1 MSNQD
6 QNDKDL
12 EAYLTGDSKLSRAYQ
27 NLHKVQT
34 PSALDKTILAA
45 AHRGI
50 DKQSTTPKKIHAS
63 SPFSGRWA
71 VPASLAAVLVV
82 SVSLVTLT
90 YEKLPT
96 SLDEADMQES
106 PDLKSRALKSRT
118 PKSGTPELLAPKK
131 EQAKSYEDDHRG
143 VTTQSAPALDQATD
157 APQPR
162 QTMGKQSA
170 PAARHREN
178 EMPLEERIDAYSA
191 PPPHRVKEAK
201 LEKAKKKVKAASHPP
216 AASFSTVR
224 PQTTGRTIAPAAAI
238 KKDSDATTK
247 RLPPEKWLDQIK
259 TLIADG
265 KQVEADKSLAE
276 FKRQYPD
283 FPWREYLQK
292 RP

>member
-12 EAYLTGDSKLSRAYQ
+12 EAYLRGDSKLSRAYQ

-96 SLDEADMQES
+96 SLDETGIQES
-106 PDLKSRALKSRT
+106 PDLKSRALKS
-118 PKSGTPELLAPKK
+118 GAPELLAPKK
-131 EQAKSYEDDHRG
+131 EQVKSYEDDHRG
-143 VTTQSAPALDQATD
+143 VTTQSAPALEQATD

-201 LEKAKKKVKAASHPP
+201 QEKAKKKINAASPAP

-224 PQTTGRTIAPAAAI
+224 PQTTGRTVAPAAVI
-238 KKDSDATTK
+238 KKDGNAITK
-247 RLPPEKWLDQIK
+247 RLLPEKWLDQIK
-259 TLIADG
+259 KLIANG

-276 FKRQYPD
+276 FRRQYPD
-283 FPWREYLQK
+283 FPWQEYLQK
-292 RP
+292 